1 MATLSLTLFKAKVL
15 KDGSHKIRIA
25 VRHKHETC
33 YIITRFIVEENQF
46 KNGQVVKRPD
56 AAFINT
62 KLRLMMNEYQ
72 ERLDRISNQN
82 LYTCRQLK
90 DILMNSAVAKE
101 SSTFQD
107 VCRKYISELEEE
119 GRKSYASLLER
130 NNRYF
135 TEFTKGDI
143 LLSDITPVLI
153 EGYSR
158 FLKVKKGVG
167 DTTLGMM
174 MSRTRTIIN
183 RGIKRQLVKYDVHPF
198 LNYSI
203 SASKVREVDLSIETF
218 NKIRLAHPDERKLR
232 VAHDLFCLS
241 FYLGGINLIDLL
253 QVNFKGTDTLEYVR
267 VKTRNTVVGTRTIS
281 FSIPEPAKVIIDR
294 WMNRNTGKLDFGYKF
309 SYPNFS
315 RYLTRSLAALAKEL
329 GITEKVVYYSA
340 RKSFAQYASEIG
352 IPDGIIDY
360 CLGHSDKSKGVIRYY
375 TKVRQKQADMA
386 ISRVIDYVDNP
397 EKYKEYIGM
406 RQDFMM
412 MRG

>member
-183 RGIKRQLVKYDVHPF
+183 RRIKRQLVKYGVHPF

-397 EKYKEYIGM
+397 EKYKEYIEL
-406 RQDFMM
+406 RSDIMM

>member
-107 VCRKYISELEEE
+107 VCRQYISELEEE

-315 RYLTRSLAALAKEL
+315 RYVTRSLTTLSKNL

-397 EKYKEYIGM
+397 EKYKEYIEL
-406 RQDFMM
+406 RSDIMM

>member
-294 WMNRNTGKLDFGYKF
+294 WMNRNTGRLDFGYKF

-315 RYLTRSLAALAKEL
+315 RYITRSLTTLSKNL

-412 MRG
+412 MMG

>member
-82 LYTCRQLK
+82 LYACRQLK

-294 WMNRNTGKLDFGYKF
+294 WMNRNTGRLDFGYKF

-315 RYLTRSLAALAKEL
+315 RYITRSLTTLSKNL

-397 EKYKEYIGM
+397 EKYKQYIEL
-406 RQDFMM
+406 RSDIMM